1 MNRFK
6 RKSNLRTYGLVSL
19 CAALLLGAE
28 AVIAADG
35 FSVDETSSGVTVK
48 YNGELVTNYII
59 DEANKP
65 YMYPL
70 VGPTGKLMT
79 RAYPMKT
86 VEGEHHDHPHHRSI
100 WFGHQRVGGFDTWH
114 EPMSAAD
121 KKLKGDR
128 LKAFKEGLGSTVHR
142 DFKRVLAS
150 VKRAVIETRNDY
162 IGGTGKK
169 LMSDERVVTFRMM
182 RGQLVIDF
190 DITFIASYGDIEIG
204 DMKDAG
210 LSVRIPSSMSLKS
223 ELGGEIVN
231 SEGVRDGDTWS
242 KRAAWV
248 DYHGPVDG
256 EHLGIAILNHPD
268 SFRYPTPWH
277 VRTYGLF
284 TANPFGFKSLDETL
298 DDASFT
304 LVDGTRFLLRHRL
317 IFHEGDEKDAKIA
330 QAFKAYSKR

>member
-1 MNRFK
+1 MNFF
-6 RKSNLRTYGLVSL
+6 RKITNLRAFAFLSLSATFILGTTTLV
-19 CAALLLGAE
+19 
-28 AVIAADG
+28 AADG
-35 FSVDETSSGVTVK
+35 FTIDEIESGVTVK

-114 EPMSAAD
+114 EPLSAAA
-121 KKLKGDR
+121 KNLSGDN
-128 LKAFKEGLGSTVHR
+128 LQAFKEKLGTTVHR
-142 DFKRVLAS
+142 DFKRLLAS
-150 VKRAVIETRNDY
+150 EKRAVIETRNDY
-162 IGGTGKK
+162 IGGTGKE

-190 DITFIASYGDIEIG
+190 DITFIASYGDVEIG

-223 ELGGEIVN
+223 EMGGKIVN
-231 SEGVRDGDTWS
+231 SEGVRDGDTRS

-248 DYHGPVDG
+248 DYHGPVGG

-284 TANPFGFKSLDETL
+284 TANPFGFKSLDKTL

-304 LVDGTRFLLRHRL
+304 LIDGTRFLLRHRL

-330 QAFKAYSKR
+330 QAFKAYSKQ